1 MFEIQGPKQL
11 VSAIIYL
18 FIYLYKTVDG
28 QLKSIDYLNHEPDQN
43 VFILLQYPEVNI
55 DNWTT
60 SILLGL

>member
-28 QLKSIDYLNHEPDQN
+28 QLKSIDYLIHEPDQN

-55 DNWTT
+55 DN
-60 SILLGL
+60 